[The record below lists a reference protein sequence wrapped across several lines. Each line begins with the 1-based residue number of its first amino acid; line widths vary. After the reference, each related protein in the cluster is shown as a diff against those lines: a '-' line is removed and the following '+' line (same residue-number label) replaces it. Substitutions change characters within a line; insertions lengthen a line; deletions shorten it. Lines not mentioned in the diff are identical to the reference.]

1 MLGDDFE
8 DVEHDAFVTYGR
20 NERRN
25 ARRDE
30 DRLDHNV
37 GSIKMKIP
45 HFQGKNDHD
54 AYLEWKRRWNMFL
67 IAITI
72 PVRKGKIS
80 CC

>member
-30 DRLDHNV
+30 DRLDNNV
-37 GSIKMKIP
+37 GSIK
-45 HFQGKNDHD
+45 
-54 AYLEWKRRWNMFL
+54 
-67 IAITI
+67 
-72 PVRKGKIS
+72 
-80 CC
+80 